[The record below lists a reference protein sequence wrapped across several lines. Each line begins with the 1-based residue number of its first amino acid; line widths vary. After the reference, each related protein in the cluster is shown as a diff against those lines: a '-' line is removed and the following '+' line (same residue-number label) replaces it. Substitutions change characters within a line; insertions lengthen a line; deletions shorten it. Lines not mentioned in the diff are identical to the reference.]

1 MLSNICALCYLQQAV
16 DLHLVMVDKTDTGEP
31 ETRFEYNNTPW
42 GDDEDAGGDI
52 DGVKSFE

>member
-31 ETRFEYNNTPW
+31 EELEDAPW